1 MGSAELQ
8 LPVLFICDAPRLSVS
23 VTSAS
28 CSHVFQL
35 ISHIYLTGEPPVFA
49 FCIVASFAVVPNC
62 SFTFRRAF
70 LCLLICVKEKN
81 PLNLHFS
88 LYSFYCLSYS
98 LHAAN
103 TQSRRIKGIPP
114 CLISFRIIFHR
125 HLKIN
130 FLFSYFMIWGKQ
142 LKNFL
147 SVSESTIVMN
157 GSFTLHQA
165 PLFLKVTASRNTSLL
180 GFISPRPMKAKKID

>member
-1 MGSAELQ
+1 MLRGCLFLSHLPCAVMSFSLFPIFISLVSHQCLHSAL
-8 LPVLFICDAPRLSVS
+8 LLHL
-23 VTSAS
+23 
-28 CSHVFQL
+28 L
-35 ISHIYLTGEPPVFA
+35 
-49 FCIVASFAVVPNC
+49 
-62 SFTFRRAF
+62 
-70 LCLLICVKEKN
+70 LCLTAHLLSGEHFSVCLFVSKKKKT
-81 PLNLHFS
+81 LNLHFS

-103 TQSRRIKGIPP
+103 TQSRWIKGIPP

-165 PLFLKVTASRNTSLL
+165 PLTVSESHCIKEYVSPWFYFSLTHE
-180 GFISPRPMKAKKID
+180 SQKDR